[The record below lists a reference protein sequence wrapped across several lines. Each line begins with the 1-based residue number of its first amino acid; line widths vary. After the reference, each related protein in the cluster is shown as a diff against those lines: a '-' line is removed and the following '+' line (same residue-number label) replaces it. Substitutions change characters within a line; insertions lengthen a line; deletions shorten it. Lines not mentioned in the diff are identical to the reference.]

1 MRVTNYI
8 HRQVNLEPDDYN
20 AVWGLARERGL
31 GRKGFSAALR
41 MIIRE
46 WAAYR
51 AAARQPWAGP
61 LPSSAQP
68 DGQAG

>member
-1 MRVTNYI
+1 MPVTNYI
-8 HRQVNLEPDDYN
+8 NRQVNLEPDDYD
-20 AVWGLARERGL
+20 AVWRLAQERGL

-46 WAAYR
+46 WVAYR

-61 LPSSAQP
+61 MPSAGGP
-68 DGQAG
+68 EGQAA